1 MSLYTTQLRWVV
13 EQELNDK
20 GRNHDEVNWP
30 HVYDKLGLSDYPIYD
45 ESHRQELNN
54 RIIRRFYF
62 REIGFETF
70 AMFKWHLRRTMFEI
84 MPYYNL
90 MYEAV
95 ENVDDPLS
103 DHDRTRT
110 ENWDVDTDTQ
120 GSAQGTSSGTANS
133 AMHGRNVFQD
143 TPMSFLDDSS
153 PNAVENLDYATNV
166 TYDDRTNSSTT
177 TGSTTASNASEGN
190 ETGERSVNETGRN
203 KSQALLLKEYK
214 ENILNVDV
222 LVMNDLETLF
232 MGLW

>member
-30 HVYDKLGLSDYPIYD
+30 YVYEKLGLSDYPIYD
-45 ESHRQELNN
+45 ETHRQELNN

-84 MPYYNL
+84 MPYYNM

-120 GSAQGTSSGTANS
+120 GNASGTANS
-133 AMHGRNVFQD
+133 AMHDRNVFQD

-153 PNAVENLDYATNV
+153 PNAVESLDYATNV
-166 TYDDRTNSSTT
+166 RYDDRTNAST
-177 TGSTTASNASEGN
+177 TTASNASEGN
-190 ETGERSVNETGRN
+190 EVGERTVNESGRN